1 MDASLKV
8 EHVTDLNTRNFRGN
22 MEEQARSTVTSLTSA
37 GSVVGLVNRNQS
49 PMTAAES
56 PAPLTEQEL
65 HKSKTVA
72 EKTTPAQN
80 LTQNSAKRNN
90 FMKK

>member
-1 MDASLKV
+1 MDASLKI
-8 EHVTDLNTRNFRGN
+8 EHVTDLNTRNFRGS
-22 MEEQARSTVTSLTSA
+22 MEQARSTVTSLTSA
-37 GSVVGLVNRNQS
+37 GSVVGLVNRNHS

-72 EKTTPAQN
+72 EKTMPAQN

>member
-1 MDASLKV
+1 MDASLKI
-8 EHVTDLNTRNFRGN
+8 EHVTDLNTRNFRGS
-22 MEEQARSTVTSLTSA
+22 MEQARSTVTSLTSA
-37 GSVVGLVNRNQS
+37 GSVVGLVNRNHS
-49 PMTAAES
+49 PMTADES

-72 EKTTPAQN
+72 EKTMPAQN